1 VGCAH
6 RISLISSVKGGQ
18 SPPYTNCS
26 SIYDS
31 FQFKIDEAQRIQNS
45 MFDVGRSMF
54 DVQSVHSQELA
65 MNLQSSLPTT
75 FAGFPAHDDVTASSA
90 HMAIIGVPYLS
101 PYPVGK
107 SYDSQN
113 AVSAIRQASLTYQ
126 KIDHF
131 DFDFGGSLLGT
142 PPVRCVD
149 YGNIVRES
157 ESFHEYAQSI
167 TRAIRELLEHG
178 AVPIVIGGDHGTTI
192 PVLRAYEDFEDLC
205 VVQVDAHLDWVD
217 ERDGIKEG
225 FSSPMRRASE
235 MPWVSSV
242 VQIGLRGQ
250 GSARQKEVDDAAAC
264 CKSLLIKAEE
274 LHEQGVY
281 NILKCIPDARYYY
294 LTVDADGLDPSIAP
308 GVAYPTP
315 GGVTYYQLFNLMRGL
330 AGKGT
335 LMGMDF
341 VEVVPEYDVANITS
355 LFAARQILN
364 FMGIVAR
371 SGQFSRRRSV
381 PPA

>member
-1 VGCAH
+1 M
-6 RISLISSVKGGQ
+6 
-18 SPPYTNCS
+18 PPQT
-26 SIYDS
+26 
-31 FQFKIDEAQRIQNS
+31 
-45 MFDVGRSMF
+45 
-54 DVQSVHSQELA
+54 
-65 MNLQSSLPTT
+65 SLPTT
-75 FAGFPAHDDVTASSA
+75 FVGFPACDLATASGA
-90 HMAIIGVPYLS
+90 QIAIIGIPYLS
-101 PYPVGK
+101 PYPVEK

-113 AVSAIRQASLTYQ
+113 AVSTIRQASLTYR
-126 KIDHF
+126 KIDHYDF
-131 DFDFGGSLLGT
+131 DFDGSLLGESS
-142 PPVRCVD
+142 VQCVD
-149 YGNIVRES
+149 CGDIVRGA
-157 ESFHEYAQSI
+157 ESFDAYSQTI
-167 TRAIRELLEHG
+167 TNTVMRLLEQG

-205 VVQVDAHLDWVD
+205 VVQIDAHLDWVD
-217 ERDGIKEG
+217 ERDGIQNG

-235 MPWVSSV
+235 MPWVSWV

-264 CKSLLIKAEE
+264 SKSALIKAET
-274 LHEQGVY
+274 LHEQGVG
-281 NILKCIPDARYYY
+281 NVLKRIPDACYYY
-294 LTVDADGLDPSIAP
+294 VTVDADGLDPSIAP

-364 FMGIVAR
+364 FMGVAAR
-371 SGQFSRRRSV
+371 SGQFSRRRFV